1 MEALIVIRA
10 FPVIVQRI
18 GDFSKQ
24 FFPTPL
30 RIVTFRDNFLKSLKR
45 HRTHFMGEGI
55 SNLSRKEQVIRK
67 AAELFKE
74 KGYAAAS
81 MRDLAQLL
89 GIEAAS
95 LYSHIKSKEEIL
107 RSLCFDMAAE
117 FRKSLEEVEKEDVSA
132 SEKLKKG
139 IIGHIQVMA
148 KDLTA
153 SAVFMNEHRHL
164 SQPYLRDFLLL
175 RINYINRFKSIIE
188 EGVRNGEFKN
198 NIDKKLAVMTLFSS
212 LNWMPMWYD
221 PGSAIDPQQLGYQ
234 LADML
239 VNGLKK
245 L

>member
-1 MEALIVIRA
+1 MEV
-10 FPVIVQRI
+10 
-18 GDFSKQ
+18 
-24 FFPTPL
+24 
-30 RIVTFRDNFLKSLKR
+30 VT
-45 HRTHFMGEGI
+45 
-55 SNLSRKEQVIRK
+55 NLSRKEQVIRQ

-74 KGYAAAS
+74 KGYVASS
-81 MRDLAQLL
+81 MRDLAQKL

-107 RSLCFDMAAE
+107 QSLCFDMATE
-117 FRKSLEEVEKEDVSA
+117 FRKSLDAVEKQNLTA

-139 IIGHIQVMA
+139 IIGHIEVMA

-164 SQPYLRDFLLL
+164 SQPHLRDFLLL

-188 EGVRNGEFKN
+188 EGMASGEFKD

-212 LNWMPMWYD
+212 LNWMPQWYD
-221 PGSAIDPQQLGYQ
+221 PSGKIDPQLGNQ

-245 L
+245 

>member
-1 MEALIVIRA
+1 M
-10 FPVIVQRI
+10 
-18 GDFSKQ
+18 
-24 FFPTPL
+24 
-30 RIVTFRDNFLKSLKR
+30 
-45 HRTHFMGEGI
+45 EGI
-55 SNLSRKEQVIRK
+55 ANLSRKEQVIRK

-117 FRKSLEEVEKEDVSA
+117 FRKSLEEVEKQDLPA
-132 SEKLKKG
+132 SEKLRNG

-188 EGVRNGEFKN
+188 QGTRSGEFKKT
-198 NIDKKLAVMTLFSS
+198 IDKKLAVMTLFSS

-221 PGSAIDPQQLGYQ
+221 PSGLIEPIELGVQLS
-234 LADML
+234 DML
-239 VNGLKK
+239 VNGLKQPR
-245 L
+245 

>member
-1 MEALIVIRA
+1 MSDAI
-10 FPVIVQRI
+10 
-18 GDFSKQ
+18 
-24 FFPTPL
+24 T
-30 RIVTFRDNFLKSLKR
+30 
-45 HRTHFMGEGI
+45 
-55 SNLSRKEQVIRK
+55 NLSRKEQVIRK
-67 AAELFKE
+67 AAELFKD

-117 FRKSLEEVEKEDVSA
+117 FRKSLDDVEKESIPA
-132 SEKLKKG
+132 SEKLRKG

-175 RINYINRFKSIIE
+175 RINYINRFKAILE
-188 EGVRNGEFKN
+188 EGIRTGEFK
-198 NIDKKLAVMTLFSS
+198 DTVDVKLAVMTLFSS

-221 PGSAIDPQQLGYQ
+221 PRSAIDPSQLGFQ

-239 VNGLKK
+239 VNGIRKNL
-245 L
+245 

>member
-1 MEALIVIRA
+1 MSEATA
-10 FPVIVQRI
+10 
-18 GDFSKQ
+18 
-24 FFPTPL
+24 
-30 RIVTFRDNFLKSLKR
+30 
-45 HRTHFMGEGI
+45 
-55 SNLSRKEQVIRK
+55 NLSRKEQVIRK
-67 AAELFKE
+67 AAELFKD

-117 FRKSLEEVEKEDVSA
+117 FRKSLEEVEKQQVTA
-132 SEKLKKG
+132 SEKLRKG
-139 IIGHIQVMA
+139 IVGHIQVMA

-164 SQPYLRDFLLL
+164 SQPYLRDFLLY

-188 EGVRNGEFKN
+188 EGVRNGEFKDS
-198 NIDKKLAVMTLFSS
+198 IDKKLAVMTLFSS

-221 PGSAIDPQQLGYQ
+221 PSSAIDPSQLGAQ
-234 LADML
+234 LAEML
-239 VNGLKK
+239 ISGLHKK
-245 L
+245 

>member
-1 MEALIVIRA
+1 MTEAIA
-10 FPVIVQRI
+10 
-18 GDFSKQ
+18 
-24 FFPTPL
+24 
-30 RIVTFRDNFLKSLKR
+30 
-45 HRTHFMGEGI
+45 
-55 SNLSRKEQVIRK
+55 NLSRKEQVIRK
-67 AAELFKE
+67 AAELFKD

-107 RSLCFDMAAE
+107 SSICFDMATE
-117 FRKSLEEVEKEDVSA
+117 FRKSLEGVEKQNVSA
-132 SEKLKKG
+132 SEKLRQG
-139 IIGHIQVMA
+139 IIGHIHVMA

-175 RINYINRFKSIIE
+175 RINYINRFKKIIE
-188 EGVRNGEFKN
+188 DGVKQGEFKN
-198 NIDKKLAVMTLFSS
+198 TIDRKLAVMTLFSS

-221 PGSAIDPQQLGYQ
+221 PSSSIDPNELGRQ

-245 L
+245 

>member
-1 MEALIVIRA
+1 MTEAIA
-10 FPVIVQRI
+10 
-18 GDFSKQ
+18 
-24 FFPTPL
+24 
-30 RIVTFRDNFLKSLKR
+30 
-45 HRTHFMGEGI
+45 H
-55 SNLSRKEQVIRK
+55 LSRKEQVIRK

-107 RSLCFDMAAE
+107 RSLCFDMATE
-117 FRKSLEEVEKEDVSA
+117 FRKSLEEVEKQNVSA
-132 SEKLKKG
+132 SEKLRRG
-139 IIGHIQVMA
+139 IIGHIEVMA

-175 RINYINRFKSIIE
+175 RINYINRFKTIFE
-188 EGVRNGEFKN
+188 EGVRTGEFKST
-198 NIDKKLAVMTLFSS
+198 IDKKLAVMTLFSS

-221 PGSAIDPQQLGYQ
+221 PSGGIIEPVELGVQ

-239 VNGLKK
+239 VNGLKQNPK
-245 L
+245 

>member
-1 MEALIVIRA
+1 ME
-10 FPVIVQRI
+10 
-18 GDFSKQ
+18 
-24 FFPTPL
+24 T
-30 RIVTFRDNFLKSLKR
+30 
-45 HRTHFMGEGI
+45 

-67 AAELFKE
+67 AAELFRE
-74 KGYAAAS
+74 KGYAASS
-81 MRDLAQLL
+81 MRDLAQKL

-107 RSLCFDMAAE
+107 QNLCFDMAAE
-117 FRKSLEEVEKEDVSA
+117 FRKSLDEVEKHNVS
-132 SEKLKKG
+132 SGEKLKRG

-164 SQPYLRDFLLL
+164 SQPWLRQFLLL
-175 RINYINRFKSIIE
+175 RINYINRFKEIID
-188 EGVRNGEFKN
+188 EGVRNGEFKSS
-198 NIDKKLAVMTLFSS
+198 IDRKLAVMTLFSS

-221 PGSAIDPQQLGYQ
+221 PSSAINSSDLGEQ

-245 L
+245 

>member
-1 MEALIVIRA
+1 MSEA
-10 FPVIVQRI
+10 
-18 GDFSKQ
+18 
-24 FFPTPL
+24 
-30 RIVTFRDNFLKSLKR
+30 
-45 HRTHFMGEGI
+45 I

-67 AAELFKE
+67 AAELFKD

-117 FRKSLEEVEKEDVSA
+117 FQKSLAEVEGKNVTA
-132 SEKLKKG
+132 SERLRHG

-164 SQPYLRDFLLL
+164 SQPYLRDFLLM

-188 EGVRNGEFKN
+188 QGVKTGEFKDT
-198 NIDKKLAVMTLFSS
+198 IDRKLAVMTLFSS

-221 PGSAIDPQQLGYQ
+221 PGSAIDPSQLGDQ

-239 VNGLKK
+239 VNGLKRNA
-245 L
+245 

>member
-1 MEALIVIRA
+1 MSDA
-10 FPVIVQRI
+10 
-18 GDFSKQ
+18 
-24 FFPTPL
+24 T
-30 RIVTFRDNFLKSLKR
+30 T
-45 HRTHFMGEGI
+45 
-55 SNLSRKEQVIRK
+55 NLSRKEQVIRK
-67 AAELFKE
+67 AAELFKD

-107 RSLCFDMAAE
+107 RSLCFDMASE
-117 FRKSLEEVEKEDVSA
+117 FRKSLDDVEKQKASA
-132 SEKLKKG
+132 SEKLRNG

-148 KDLTA
+148 RDLTA

-164 SQPYLRDFLLL
+164 SQPYLRDFLLM

-188 EGVRNGEFKN
+188 QGVQTGEFKDT
-198 NIDKKLAVMTLFSS
+198 IDKKLAVMTLFSS

-221 PGSAIDPQQLGYQ
+221 PGSAIDPSQLGYQ

-239 VNGLKK
+239 INGLKK
-245 L
+245 N

>member
-1 MEALIVIRA
+1 MSEAIV
-10 FPVIVQRI
+10 
-18 GDFSKQ
+18 
-24 FFPTPL
+24 
-30 RIVTFRDNFLKSLKR
+30 
-45 HRTHFMGEGI
+45 
-55 SNLSRKEQVIRK
+55 NLSRKEQVIRK
-67 AAELFKE
+67 AAELFKD

-117 FRKSLEEVEKEDVSA
+117 FRKSLEEVEKQGGLTA
-132 SEKLKKG
+132 SEKLRKG

-188 EGVRNGEFKN
+188 EGMRTSEFKDS
-198 NIDKKLAVMTLFSS
+198 IDKKLAVMTLFSS

-221 PGSAIDPQQLGYQ
+221 PDSAIDSSQLGYQ

-239 VNGLKK
+239 VNGLKRA
-245 L
+245 

>member
-1 MEALIVIRA
+1 MEVL
-10 FPVIVQRI
+10 
-18 GDFSKQ
+18 G
-24 FFPTPL
+24 
-30 RIVTFRDNFLKSLKR
+30 
-45 HRTHFMGEGI
+45 
-55 SNLSRKEQVIRK
+55 NLSRKEQVIRS
-67 AAELFKE
+67 AAELFRE
-74 KGYAAAS
+74 KGYAASS
-81 MRDLAQLL
+81 MRDLAQKL

-107 RSLCFDMAAE
+107 QHLCFDMAAE
-117 FRKSLEEVEKEDVSA
+117 FRKSLAEVEKKEVTA
-132 SEKLKKG
+132 SEKLKLG

-188 EGVRNGEFKN
+188 AGAKQGEFKDS
-198 NIDKKLAVMTLFSS
+198 IDKKLAVMTLFSS

-221 PGSAIDPQQLGYQ
+221 PSSKIVPQDLGQQ

-245 L
+245 